1 MQLSNVK
8 KTADMRGAYGET
20 LVELG
25 KENSALVCVGADT
38 TDSLKTKKFGDKYPD
53 RLFNL
58 GIAEANLVSV
68 SCWSSHCRKTSIR

>member
-25 KENSALVCVGADT
+25 KENSD
-38 TDSLKTKKFGDKYPD
+38 FG
-53 RLFNL
+53 
-58 GIAEANLVSV
+58 V
-68 SCWSSHCRKTSIR
+68 CWSRHHRFVEN